1 LNITIPFVFFTI
13 AIIQIGI
20 FINSIS
26 IIKIYPNEKALKY
39 WAGSLILSS
48 IGIIAIAAGAM
59 LAASLHRGT
68 FFSTVSNT
76 IHFVSIISLIFYTK
90 NLKEKTTAKDNKIF
104 TLLTIFYFFGFEVIR
119 KNGDFIE
126 RQTFTACMGA
136 IAYFVLLLEIKQQK
150 LFNDSYYLKVFAI
163 TSFIEFILLIIRV
176 IVLLSNDYGFIDSLN
191 DAPLFPVLLLWI
203 LLMVNVWSYISI
215 NGYWTERI
223 SNLNTTNLIENTKI
237 KLLLN
242 EKYKLINSLMTANK
256 TAISGALS
264 ASIAHEINQP
274 LGAMKINSQHLNL
287 LLKSKKEKILVKK
300 IIKDNDRAAKIITT
314 LKGIFLN
321 NNPTYRSERFD
332 IFIASLE
339 PFFKELIREKNI
351 RIKFL
356 LNSGVSVNMNPDEIR
371 QVLSN
376 LIQNSIDALSL
387 TSKKNKTIEIK
398 TSVKNSKLICSVSD
412 NGPGISKKMQSKL
425 FALYESSKISN
436 SGIGLWL
443 SNYIVTKHKG
453 SLILNKARANGA
465 EFIIELPVTNNVC

>member
-1 LNITIPFVFFTI
+1 MNITIPFIFFTI

-48 IGIIAIAAGAM
+48 IGITAIALGAM

-68 FFSTVSNT
+68 FFSTISNT
-76 IHFVSIISLIFYTK
+76 IHFISIISLIFYAK
-90 NLKEKTTAKDNKIF
+90 NLKEEITAKDKKVF
-104 TLLTIFYFFGFEVIR
+104 TLLTIFYFFGFEIIR
-119 KNGDFIE
+119 KNGDFID
-126 RQTFTACMGA
+126 RQTFTACMGV

-163 TSFIEFILLIIRV
+163 TSIIEFILIIIRV

-191 DAPLFPVLLLWI
+191 DAPLIPTLLLWI

-223 SNLNTTNLIENTKI
+223 SNLNTTNLMENTKI

-242 EKYKLINSLMTANK
+242 EKYKLINSLVTANK
-256 TAISGALS
+256 TAISAALS

-274 LGAMKINSQHLNL
+274 LGAMKTNSQHLNL
-287 LLKSKKEKILVKK
+287 LIKGKKEKILIKN

-314 LKGIFLN
+314 LKSMFSN
-321 NNPTYRSERFD
+321 NKSIYRSEIFD
-332 IFIASLE
+332 TFVQSLE
-339 PFFKELIREKNI
+339 PIFKESIKEKNI

-356 LNSGVSVNMNPDEIR
+356 LNSSAKVNMNTDELR
-371 QVLSN
+371 QVFSN
-376 LIQNSIDALSL
+376 LIQNSIDALSM
-387 TSKKNKTIEIK
+387 TSKKNKVIEIK
-398 TSVKNSKLICSVSD
+398 TFTKNNKLLCSVTD
-412 NGPGISKKMQSKL
+412 NGPGISRKMQSKI
-425 FALYESSKISN
+425 FKLYESSKISN

-443 SNYIVTKHKG
+443 SKYIITRHKG
-453 SLILNKARANGA
+453 SLSVNKAYLSGA
-465 EFIIELPVTNNVC
+465 EFLIELPISNNV